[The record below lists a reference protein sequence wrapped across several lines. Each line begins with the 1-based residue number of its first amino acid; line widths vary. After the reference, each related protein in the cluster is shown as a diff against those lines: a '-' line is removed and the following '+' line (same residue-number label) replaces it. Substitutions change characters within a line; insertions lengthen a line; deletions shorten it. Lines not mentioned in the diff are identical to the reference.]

1 MGKSNYTQNSKSL
14 INVNF
19 MTLILSLLINFIL
32 FSSINTES
40 IKNIFLNYTNF
51 EEAALHILGDGEM
64 ADSCLTHNQYIKL
77 IKSLENE
84 FPEKLQLVEIGKTYN
99 NNTLYALKFKQNLE
113 SNISKSN
120 KAILFTGMHH
130 GREPTSMMMNLYVL
144 LKLLHMDLIHNDK
157 VSELLPLV
165 NVYFI
170 PMINVDGYILNNE
183 NYFQQRSNYMIR
195 KNRNADSKLFYQC
208 KDSED
213 FDRKSVGV
221 DLNRNY
227 GYKFGHDNRGSSNYP
242 CNDDYRG
249 PHPFSEKETIAIR
262 DFIENHPEIKIA
274 FNYHSYGNLLITP
287 FNYANYTESTL
298 NLFMNFTQF
307 KTMYEEFH
315 DEGHFPE
322 GNKEGNGMETISY
335 SANGEASD
343 WMLGEKKILAFSPEL
358 GIKTPESETFYP
370 SRKTLFQILSKN
382 LNSAIYALTRAA
394 FTLQFKNLNNNYIEC
409 SLSNLFKH
417 KFLEKDEEEI
427 KEEKLCQKNFLQFS
441 SQIQIYNN
449 AFGDFNGK
457 ILFEVEIDTEFME
470 YYILK
475 LNTGHKHRE
484 FNDEKN
490 LRDPQSL
497 NNLNLNTTILIDER
511 NITEMPGIKK
521 AKTQFKV
528 EYIPSFDHQ
537 ILELKFYVNQTNLE
551 KLLFKNQL
559 IFIKRLDQGNHTE
572 YFKNMGL
579 KFNIPQHI
587 LKLSQFNKFEM
598 AKPGPN
604 DGTRTDSKIRQYSK
618 IIVLSLL
625 IGLFLVVF
633 VIMTKLRMYYSQPHV
648 DDSIDS
654 SRASRNRTDSNMLSS
669 RNNTNIYVELENS
682 RDF

>member
-1 MGKSNYTQNSKSL
+1 MGKSNFTQNNEFL
-14 INVNF
+14 LNFNF
-19 MTLILSLLINFIL
+19 MTLILTFLINFIL
-32 FSSINTES
+32 ISSINTKS
-40 IKNIFLNYTNF
+40 IKEIFQNKTYF
-51 EEAALHILGDGEM
+51 EDAALEILGDGKM
-64 ADSCLTHNQYIKL
+64 SDSLLTHEQYIQL
-77 IKSLENE
+77 IKSLEKE
-84 FPEKLQLVEIGKTYN
+84 FPEKLQLVDIGITFNK
-99 NNTLYALKFKQNLE
+99 NTIYALKYQNNLN
-113 SNISKSN
+113 SNLSKSN

-144 LKLLHMDLIHNDK
+144 LKLLHMDLMDSDR
-157 VSELLPLV
+157 VTELLPLI

-170 PMINVDGYILNNE
+170 PMINVDGYIQNNQNYDLNK
-183 NYFQQRSNYMIR
+183 QNYMVR
-195 KNRNADSKLFYQC
+195 KNRNADPKLFNSC
-208 KDSED
+208 KNLNSLDEN
-213 FDRKSVGV
+213 SVGV

-227 GYKFGHDNRGSSNYP
+227 GYKFGYDDRGSSNNP

-249 PHPFSEKETIAIR
+249 PYPFSEKETSAVR

-307 KTMYEEFH
+307 KTVYEEFH

-322 GNKEGNGMETISY
+322 GNIEGNGMQTISY

-358 GIKTPESETFYP
+358 GLKTQDSETFYP
-370 SRKTLFQILSKN
+370 SKNTLFKILSKN

-394 FTLQFKNLNNNYIEC
+394 YTLQFKNLNNNYIEC
-409 SLSNLFKH
+409 SLSNLFHH

-427 KEEKLCQKNFLQFS
+427 KEEELCQKNFLQFS

-449 AFGDFNGK
+449 AFGDFRGK
-457 ILFEVEIDTEFME
+457 ILFEAEIDTQYIE

-475 LNTGHKHRE
+475 LNIGHNHRDYNE
-484 FNDEKN
+484 DTNTIGQN
-490 LRDPQSL
+490 LYY
-497 NNLNLNTTILIDER
+497 NNLNTTILIDEK
-511 NITEMPGIKK
+511 NITEMYGIKK
-521 AKTQFKV
+521 TKTQFKID
-528 EYIPSFDHQ
+528 YIPSFDNQ
-537 ILELKFYVNQTNLE
+537 ILELKFYVNQLNLE
-551 KLLFKNQL
+551 KILLKNNL
-559 IFIKRLDQGNHTE
+559 IFIKRLDKGNHTE
-572 YFKNMGL
+572 YFENMNL
-579 KFNIPQHI
+579 KFNTPQHY

-598 AKPGPN
+598 TKPGN
-604 DGTRTDSKIRQYSK
+604 YDGTRIDSKIKQYSK

-633 VIMTKLRMYYSQPHV
+633 IIMTKLRMYYSHPHI

-654 SRASRNRTDSNMLSS
+654 TRSSRNRTDSNMLSS
-669 RNNTNIYVELENS
+669 RNNTNIYVELENT